1 MQNVFNIPTKRYT
14 SPHKTKFHDTNILI
28 DGVGKSSF
36 VRALGG
42 KQQFKTR
49 DSDGNGDQSE
59 PPSRSRGQRNQV
71 SHDRSDSQNL
81 DGFDVIDTESDRD
94 DSELIV
100 PPFSITIDNETIMI
114 VDTAARDVVNVQQQ
128 MNDADLVLVVINAA
142 KNKSIE
148 ELDDYWIDQFSETSL
163 QTPIVAVF
171 NKIDKLSPNQLQQ
184 LKNRFLKPTR
194 EHFVVK

>member
-1 MQNVFNIPTKRYT
+1 M
-14 SPHKTKFHDTNILI
+14 
-28 DGVGKSSF
+28 GKSSF
-36 VRALGG
+36 VRALSGN
-42 KQQFKTR
+42 QEFRTR
-49 DSDGNGDQSE
+49 GNNNNNNNNNNTNNNNTK
-59 PPSRSRGQRNQV
+59 RSQRNPQT
-71 SHDRSDSQNL
+71 HDRSDSQNL

-100 PPFSITIDNETIMI
+100 PPFNITIDNETIMI
-114 VDTAARDVVNVQQQ
+114 VDTAARDVVNVQHQ
-128 MNDADLVLVVINAA
+128 MSDADLVLVVINAA

-194 EHFVVK
+194 EHFVVKYTYKS